1 MHSSNDRNS
10 DIDDISVNTNL
21 KVFNGGLGLVIN
33 QKREPNCNQQKK
45 NEINKQ
51 RISSKEFQGT
61 KDKNFSENNNNNNPN
76 IANNNNN
83 NLNSKFKENNLDKN
97 NLIEAEG
104 IISFRSKKVDKKEND
119 EAKTDLNVITNGILN
134 KMHLR
139 STKKDARNI
148 LSNTLNNSSAN
159 EEQTINKIFKLN
171 NERVIEKEIKN
182 FEKESQRIQSRI
194 LAGNP
199 LDSSSSQFSEED
211 EVNER
216 FEGFNTQKIKRTL
229 DVINIKNLNKNGKF
243 NKSGVNNFSENRPI
257 NNYNKNYNTI
267 EGDERINLSNNFFDD
282 SGNLSILQDDCAEVN
297 EKNIFWNLRD
307 NNNNNYNEDF
317 ERINDNFPLKRSKSA
332 IDREFNT
339 GKFFLHF

>member
-1 MHSSNDRNS
+1 MHSGNDRNS
-10 DIDDISVNTNL
+10 DLDDISVNTNL
-21 KVFNGGLGLVIN
+21 KVFNGGLGLVKN
-33 QKREPNCNQQKK
+33 QKREPNYNQQNK

-51 RISSKEFQGT
+51 RKSSKEFQGT
-61 KDKNFSENNNNNNPN
+61 KDKNFIENNKNNNPN
-76 IANNNNN
+76 IANKNNN
-83 NLNSKFKENNLDKN
+83 NLNSKFKENNLEKN
-97 NLIEAEG
+97 NIIEVEG
-104 IISFRSKKVDKKEND
+104 IISFRSKKVDKNEND
-119 EAKTDLNVITNGILN
+119 EAKTDLKVITNGILN
-134 KMHLR
+134 KMHLI

-148 LSNTLNNSSAN
+148 LSNNLNNSTAI

-171 NERVIEKEIKN
+171 DERVTEKEIKN

-199 LDSSSSQFSEED
+199 LDSSSSHYTEED

-216 FEGFNTQKIKRTL
+216 FEGLNTQKIKRTL
-229 DVINIKNLNKNGKF
+229 EVINIKSLNKNGKF

-267 EGDERINLSNNFFDD
+267 AGDERINLSNNAFHD
-282 SGNLSILQDDCAEVN
+282 SGNLNNLQDDCAEVY

-307 NNNNNYNEDF
+307 NNKNNYSEDF
-317 ERINDNFPLKRSKSA
+317 EIINDNFLLKRTKSA

-339 GKFFLHF
+339 GKFFLTF